1 MWPGRRRDPPVT
13 TTAAGGPVPRPVP
26 FEELGRPTWDKLVRW
41 DEVGAL
47 VRYRVMAFVVGVGLL
62 LLVGIGMPLQF
73 LAHQKVV
80 VQVVGTLHGYLYLLY
95 LVTAADLA
103 RRAHWRIGR
112 ILAVVAAGFV
122 PFLAFVVEHRVY
134 RQMRA
139 EYADAQAETRPP
151 GEAQGEAQVE
161 GDGVLPAGSAD

>member
-1 MWPGRRRDPPVT
+1 MSGAPDD
-13 TTAAGGPVPRPVP
+13 GPVGASGPDED
-26 FEELGRPTWDKLVRW
+26 FGRPTWAKLVRW

-47 VRYRVMAFVVGVGLL
+47 VRYRVMAFVVGVGLV
-62 LLVGIGMPLQF
+62 LLVFVGMPLQF
-73 LAHQKVV
+73 AAHQKIVV
-80 VQVVGTLHGYLYLLY
+80 EVVGTLHGYLYLLY

-134 RQMRA
+134 RQMREEHA
-139 EYADAQAETRPP
+139 AGTGARTA
-151 GEAQGEAQVE
+151 
-161 GDGVLPAGSAD
+161 GDGAVPAGSTDRPG

>member
-1 MWPGRRRDPPVT
+1 VTVAADGTPMTPGD
-13 TTAAGGPVPRPVP
+13 
-26 FEELGRPTWDKLVRW
+26 LGRPTWAKLVRW

-47 VRYRVMAFVVGVGLL
+47 VRYRVMALIVGTA
-62 LLVGIGMPLQF
+62 LLVLTAIVILQHPLGMSAAMRTPEMIV
-73 LAHQKVV
+73 AP
-80 VQVVGTLHGYLYLLY
+80 LHGYLYLLY

-134 RQMRA
+134 RQMRE
-139 EYADAQAETRPP
+139 EYAADLAAGPSRDDA
-151 GEAQGEAQVE
+151 V
-161 GDGVLPAGSAD
+161 PAGTTDRPGPGAPSS

>member
-1 MWPGRRRDPPVT
+1 VTTAPAGTPVT
-13 TTAAGGPVPRPVP
+13 P
-26 FEELGRPTWDKLVRW
+26 EELGRPSWAKLRRW

-47 VRYRVMAFVVGVGLL
+47 VRYRVMAFVVGTGLV
-62 LLVGIGMPLQF
+62 LLVFVGMPLQF
-73 LAHQKVV
+73 AAHRKVV
-80 VQVVGTLHGYLYLLY
+80 VEVVGTLHGYLYLLY

-134 RQMRA
+134 RQVRDA
-139 EYADAQAETRPP
+139 YAADLAAGRS
-151 GEAQGEAQVE
+151 
-161 GDGVLPAGSAD
+161 GDGAVPADSAD